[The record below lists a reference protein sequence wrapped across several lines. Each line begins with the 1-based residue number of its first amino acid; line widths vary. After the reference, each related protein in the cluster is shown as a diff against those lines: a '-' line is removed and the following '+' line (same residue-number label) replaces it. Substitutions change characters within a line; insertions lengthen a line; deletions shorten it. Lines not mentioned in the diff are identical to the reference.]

1 MRFPLRLLLPCLL
14 LPAAACGGDEAAA
27 PAAPRPEL
35 VTLADVPLTR
45 RNEDRIDPAAL
56 ELTIGMTGL
65 ELGGQGLATLT
76 NGNLAANE
84 VQGGAIPA
92 LTRALASSGGRQSAK
107 IELHS
112 MVPYR
117 TLLAVLRTLKAANVQ
132 KVGFVVRKGMT
143 PALGVLVPDGFDVR
157 DPSPDPVSFDAPYQR
172 DWDTFVRTWDESF
185 TRCAVDTGFQC
196 TGVPDRAAEGG
207 KVEIGLFT
215 RQDAFVI
222 DVRRFGTDDP
232 PEPILPLLPPQTG
245 SEEEGRE
252 QHLPPMARASFYFR
266 RASAN
271 VQPES
276 PLALT
281 IRPLCGQS
289 ACGIRLSSDE
299 VTPAAQVL
307 VFLGATFP
315 NGTPAPRV
323 IFDASPR

>member
-1 MRFPLRLLLPCLL
+1 
-14 LPAAACGGDEAAA
+14 
-27 PAAPRPEL
+27 
-35 VTLADVPLTR
+35 
-45 RNEDRIDPAAL
+45 
-56 ELTIGMTGL
+56 MTGL

-232 PEPILPLLPPQTG
+232 PSRSSRSCRRRP
-245 SEEEGRE
+245 
-252 QHLPPMARASFYFR
+252 ARR
-266 RASAN
+266 RKGGNS
-271 VQPES
+271 
-276 PLALT
+276 T
-281 IRPLCGQS
+281 CR
-289 ACGIRLSSDE
+289 RW
-299 VTPAAQVL
+299 
-307 VFLGATFP
+307 
-315 NGTPAPRV
+315 PAPRSTSAAPPPTCSRSRRSRSRSV
-323 IFDASPR
+323 PCAGSPPAASDSRRTR